1 MNGNKPIIYLID
13 DHKSFTYLT
22 KHVVNHY
29 HHSSCEV
36 FEFSSSKAGLAA
48 ILDNPNKPDYIFL
61 DLAMPELSGWELLEQ
76 IEVKLK
82 TTQFP
87 FEIIIISG
95 SENLIDYKAALGK
108 DYISHYINKPID
120 LKKIKQIFESDKFL
134 RSFRKTKQL

>member
-1 MNGNKPIIYLID
+1 MNGAKPIIYLID

-29 HHSSCEV
+29 HHSICEV
-36 FEFSSSKAGLAA
+36 YEFSSSKAALAA
-48 ILDNPNKPDYIFL
+48 ILENPNKPDYIFL
-61 DLAMPELSGWELLEQ
+61 DLSMPELSGWELLEKL
-76 IEVKLK
+76 EVELK
-82 TTQFP
+82 TTQFS

-95 SENLIDYKAALGK
+95 SENTLDYKAAMSK

-134 RSFRKTKQL
+134 RSFRRSRQL